1 MPRVD
6 DHAHIGSVELRVAD
20 LDRSRRFYTEA
31 IGLEVVSEDPLALGA
46 GGRPLVVLREADPG
60 TPAPPSTTGLFHLAI
75 LHPSRPKLARA
86 LHRLAENGVRLDG
99 ASDHEVSEALY
110 LHDPDWNG
118 IELYRDRPREDW
130 RPGPDGGVNIV
141 TLPLDLQSLAAEAEQ
156 AGGPAHADTVMG
168 HVHLRVSDL
177 DRSVAFYRDE
187 LGMNLQA
194 RYGNEAAFLAAGDY
208 HHHLGLNTWHSRG
221 GGPAPP
227 GSAGLE
233 RFTIESPADGGRDL
247 QDPDGIELALRSP
260 Q

>member
-1 MPRVD
+1 
-6 DHAHIGSVELRVAD
+6 
-20 LDRSRRFYTEA
+20 
-31 IGLEVVSEDPLALGA
+31 
-46 GGRPLVVLREADPG
+46 
-60 TPAPPSTTGLFHLAI
+60 
-75 LHPSRPKLARA
+75 
-86 LHRLAENGVRLDG
+86 VRLDG

-141 TLPLDLQSLAAEAEQ
+141 TLPLDLKPLAAETQE

-177 DRSVAFYRDE
+177 DRSVAFYPP
-187 LGMNLQA
+187 G
-194 RYGNEAAFLAAGDY
+194 YY
-208 HHHLGLNTWHSRG
+208 PHPVGLNPWPSRG
-221 GGPAPP
+221 GGPPPP

-233 RFTIESPADGGRDL
+233 RFTIESPADGARDL
-247 QDPDGIELALRSP
+247 QDPDGIELALQSA

>member
-1 MPRVD
+1 VD

-31 IGLEVVSEDPLALGA
+31 IGLEAVSEDPLALGA

-60 TPAPPSTTGLFHLAI
+60 TPAPPSTIGLFHLAI
-75 LHPSRPKLARA
+75 LHPSRPELARA
-86 LHRLAENGVRLDG
+86 LYRLAENGVRLDG

-141 TLPLDLQSLAAEAEQ
+141 TLPLDLQSLAAEAQE

-187 LGMNLQA
+187 LGMNLRA
-194 RYGNEAAFLAAGDY
+194 RYGDQAAFLAAGDY

-221 GGPAPP
+221 GGPPPP

-233 RFTIESPADGGRDL
+233 RFTIQSPADGAQEL
-247 QDPDGIELALRSP
+247 QDPDGIELALQSA

>member
-1 MPRVD
+1 MDER
-6 DHAHIGSVELRVAD
+6 AHIGSVELRVQD
-20 LDRSRRFYTEA
+20 LERARRFYVEA
-31 IGLEVVSEDPLALGA
+31 LGLEVVSEDPLALGA
-46 GGRPLVVLREADPG
+46 GGRPLVVLREAEPG

-75 LHPSRPKLARA
+75 LHPSRLELSRA
-86 LHRLAENGVRLDG
+86 LHRLAEHDVRLDG

-130 RPGPDGGVNIV
+130 REGPDGGINIV
-141 TLPLDLQSLAAEAEQ
+141 TLPLDLQSLVAEAEG
-156 AGGPAHADTVMG
+156 ADGPAHPDTVMG

-194 RYGNEAAFLAAGDY
+194 RYADQAAFLAAGDY
-208 HHHLGLNTWHSRG
+208 HHHLGLNVWHTRG
-221 GGPAPP
+221 GGPPP
-227 GSAGLE
+227 AGSSGLE
-233 RFTIESPADGGRDL
+233 RFTIQSPADGTREL
-247 QDPDGIELALRSP
+247 RDPDGIELALQSS